1 MARMVAEV
9 MKMKEDQN
17 QNQLSSQREEE
28 TPIPSSP
35 WKKLMKKKWFFP
47 AVYLAAAA
55 LILALITWYQNNNLD
70 YAIDPDDLYDSVG
83 YENEGETG
91 EGVSDED
98 ANLDPDALPV
108 TGGPEEMIWPVAVGD
123 DIQVVLGFF
132 DDEASEEEQLNAM
145 VQYERSFHPNQGI
158 DFAHKDGET
167 FDVVAALSG
176 TVLQADKDPLVGYFV
191 ELEHED
197 GLVTV
202 YQGLEDVQVSEG
214 DQVKQGDLL
223 GRAGRS
229 IFKQD
234 LGVHVHFQVKEN
246 GVPVNPYAFLSELT
260 DTEETEEEAR
270 SEETDA
276 EDDAAEQT
284 AEQEDDE

>member
-1 MARMVAEV
+1 
-9 MKMKEDQN
+9 MKEDQN
-17 QNQLSSQREEE
+17 KLSSQREEE
-28 TPIPSSP
+28 TPIPSSL
-35 WKKLMKKKWFFP
+35 WKKLIKKKWFFP

-70 YAIDPDDLYDSVG
+70 YALDSDELYESIG
-83 YENEGETG
+83 YESEGETQ
-91 EGVSDED
+91 EGLTDEEGY
-98 ANLDPDALPV
+98 LDPDALPV
-108 TGGPEEMIWPVAVGD
+108 TGPSEEIIWPVAVGD

-176 TVLQADKDPLVGYFV
+176 TVTKADKDPLVGYFV
-191 ELEHED
+191 ELEHEN

-202 YQGLEDVQVSEG
+202 YQGLEDVQVAEG
-214 DQVKQGDLL
+214 DQVKQGELL

-246 GVPVNPYAFLSELT
+246 GVPVNPYNFLTDMT
-260 DTEETEEEAR
+260 DTEETEKEETPQAEEAAR
-270 SEETDA
+270 EQ
-276 EDDAAEQT
+276 DDAASRQT
-284 AEQEDDE
+284 DAQDGE